1 VLNLKYQL
9 LLMNLLF
16 RMNLKILSYLRY
28 QMFDLHLMFQPHLN
42 YLLYLLNQMI
52 LKNH

>member
-9 LLMNLLF
+9 LLMNLQFLL
-16 RMNLKILSYLRY
+16 NQKILSYLKY
-28 QMFDLHLMFQPHLN
+28 QMFGLLLMFQPHLS